1 MGLLTQYDELPT
13 GEDEDEDEDVAVRM
27 TVEKIKRKAGELVD
41 CMEGMEKE
49 VDSGYEDLRKA
60 ALTLLQTVIEQV

>member
-1 MGLLTQYDELPT
+1 M
-13 GEDEDEDEDVAVRM
+13 A
-27 TVEKIKRKAGELVD
+27 VEKIKRKAGELVD